1 MPFICDIRAGVRNAV
16 IDVDNKLF
24 INGLEHTYT
33 NLAPVPFSTG
43 PAQVF
48 GSYGILSTRWVYRR
62 GAAGLTGGSAEGN
75 IDTAK
80 VSCGQECF
88 TDFVKATTQPFY
100 YGAYAGGAEA
110 PIFGVCTV
118 SQFDTY
124 FKAKSFGSSTIGSSA
139 PFAGGVFYTFLPP
152 VNGRWIIACNPAS
165 TYLDPNVRQIS
176 SLGSMT
182 EAGVASVPVQWST
195 RYNSCPIITNDWVI
209 NIASPWNNYTAT
221 VDNTYYSINA
231 AAINRQTGASVALTG
246 LTGGLWISITVGN
259 AQGNRG
265 TYPSNMVVESTVGS
279 QVSQAY
285 FYHPVMTGTALSIF
299 VGTVGALN
307 TANPTM
313 STATSGN
320 LLTAPGGGALDTSQV
335 VYPATTTQ
343 RMVRCWVFEDAGVK
357 YLCCYVFE
365 PGLTTGV
372 STAAT
377 NLYLWRLDSKT
388 TATFLQRVTLGD
400 RGRVRAI
407 LPLSLAQKDIV
418 VVTDSSIQYHSWNS
432 ATNWTF
438 RSSQSVS
445 PREVGVD
452 VLGRV
457 WVVDANGDFS
467 TTANQG
473 LYLFEG
479 GGAAVNVS
487 VVFSSTSYTYNG
499 VPLPSSLIV
508 NVYDV
513 NGSRVSQNVTLTR
526 ESTNFEFAGGASTVT
541 VLTSSSADTT
551 VPVTITGIGKLTCLA
566 SAA

>member
-1 MPFICDIRAGVRNAV
+1 MPFICDIRSGVRNAV

-33 NLAPVPFSTG
+33 NLAPVPLSAG
-43 PAQVF
+43 PAQLL
-48 GSYGILSTRWVYRR
+48 GSYGLLSTRWVYRR
-62 GAAGLTGGSAEGN
+62 GASAPAETEGN
-75 IDTAK
+75 LDTAK
-80 VSCGQECF
+80 FSCGQECF
-88 TDFVKATTQPFY
+88 TDFVRAPTQPLY
-100 YGAYAGGAEA
+100 YGAYSGG
-110 PIFGVCTV
+110 FGTTQLCLLTRFDLNFRAVNFGFVTV
-118 SQFDTY
+118 
-124 FKAKSFGSSTIGSSA
+124 GNSTTNS
-139 PFAGGVFYTFLPP
+139 GVVYAFLPF
-152 VNGRWIIACNPAS
+152 VNNRWVILCNPAS
-165 TYLDPNVRQIS
+165 SELDPNVRVLSSIS
-176 SLGSMT
+176 SMSDV
-182 EAGVASVPVQWST
+182 GVPTSIVSWST
-195 RYNSCPIITNDWVI
+195 RHNTCPIVTSDWVI
-209 NIASPWNNYTAT
+209 SVASPWTAHST
-221 VDNTYYSINA
+221 VNDTHYSINA
-231 AAINRQTGASVALTG
+231 TAINRQTGANVALTG
-246 LTGGLWISITVGN
+246 LTSNLWISITVGN

-320 LLTAPGGGALDTSQV
+320 LLTAPGGGALNTSQV
-335 VYPATTTQ
+335 VFPATTTQ
-343 RMVRCWVFEDAGVK
+343 RMVRCWVFEDAGVR

-400 RGRVRAI
+400 RGRVRSI
-407 LPLSLAQKDIV
+407 LPLSTAQKDVV
-418 VVTDSSIQYHSWNS
+418 VVTDSNIQYYSWNS

-457 WVVDANGDFS
+457 WVVDSNGDFS
-467 TTANQG
+467 TTASQG

-487 VVFSSTSYTYNG
+487 AVFASTSYTYAG
-499 VPLPSSLIV
+499 TPLSSSIIL

-513 NGSRVSQNVTLTR
+513 SGNRVARTVTLTR
-526 ESTNFEFAGGASTVT
+526 ASTNFEFAGGASTVT
-541 VLTSSSADTT
+541 VPTSTSADTT
-551 VPVTITGIGKLTCLA
+551 VPVTVTGTGKLTCLA
-566 SAA
+566 SA